1 MARRRIF
8 GNTHDGTDMNDNSLS
23 MMDGAG
29 AMTALGKAEEPATD
43 QHDPETA
50 SWAGE
55 HAVNIRLS
63 IPLVFRRFYVT
74 IVAGPERRDRE
85 RLEAERAR
93 HPVYKLGN
101 IVFLGY
107 SGLIVLLALC
117 AMIIGASALLI
128 GQLFEINLILS

>member
-1 MARRRIF
+1 
-8 GNTHDGTDMNDNSLS
+8 
-23 MMDGAG
+23 
-29 AMTALGKAEEPATD
+29 MTALAEPTAPATS
-43 QHDPETA
+43 QHDRETA
-50 SWAGE
+50 SWADD

-85 RLEAERAR
+85 RLEAERAK
-93 HPVYKLGN
+93 HPVCKLGN

-107 SGLIVLLALC
+107 SGLIVMLALC
-117 AMIIGASALLI
+117 AMIIGASGFLI